1 MLDPARMGSITVEA
15 EYVSQ
20 AEHDDNSLWDE
31 LPLSELRKLYTSDAQ
46 KKFLEEQI
54 VAKQPGRCHPQDA
67 TGENQ
72 EMRLYWV
79 FKQGQDVTRNHTRVG
94 TRVAG
99 AATLPDNKAAGT
111 SLADH
116 MVGVAADFGGK
127 GRGAAADPGKG
138 KGGGGKGGPQ
148 PKKNPKP
155 KKARHMRVK
164 CKIGFTLPKTFAV
177 PNADTDVHIDINQ
190 IYIYQLYIYLSIY
203 LFIYLS
209 NLSIYLSLSRALAL
223 NLYILHVHIY
233 ITIYQV
239 ISGLH
244 PETSRLGL
252 GSSQSYTVALLHP

>member
-1 MLDPARMGSITVEA
+1 VDEKFAFLKAFMLDPARMGSITVEA

-190 IYIYQLYIYLSIY
+190 IYIYINYISIYLSIY

-209 NLSIYLSLSRALAL
+209 NLSIYLSIYLSLSRSRSQS
-223 NLYILHVHIY
+223 LYITCSYLYHY
-233 ITIYQV
+233 I
-239 ISGLH
+239 
-244 PETSRLGL
+244 P
-252 GSSQSYTVALLHP
+252 SYIWLAS

>member
-1 MLDPARMGSITVEA
+1 VDEKFAFLKAFMLDPARMGSITVEA

-190 IYIYQLYIYLSIY
+190 IYIYIYINYISIYLSID
-203 LFIYLS
+203 LPIFLCI
-209 NLSIYLSLSRALAL
+209 
-223 NLYILHVHIY
+223 
-233 ITIYQV
+233 
-239 ISGLH
+239 
-244 PETSRLGL
+244 
-252 GSSQSYTVALLHP
+252 